1 MWKPY
6 VDLDEHDWTLQV
18 FFKAHM
24 KSSIN
29 PNQIDPTLSCQPLGA
44 LGNTWEHTGP
54 TRIDSD
60 CHWM

>member
-44 LGNTWEHTGP
+44 LGNTWEQTH
-54 TRIDSD
+54 RSN
-60 CHWM
+60 